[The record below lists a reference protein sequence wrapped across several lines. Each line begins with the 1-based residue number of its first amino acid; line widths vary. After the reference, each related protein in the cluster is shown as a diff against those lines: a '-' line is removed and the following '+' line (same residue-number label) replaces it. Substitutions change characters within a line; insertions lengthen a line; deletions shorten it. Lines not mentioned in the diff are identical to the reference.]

1 MIKVLTYNEID
12 QQQWQ
17 ELVKASATATWFQTF
32 YTKND
37 YVKSF
42 Y

>member
-1 MIKVLTYNEID
+1 MINILQYSDID
-12 QQQWQ
+12 KQQWQ
-17 ELVKASATATWFQTF
+17 QLIERSATATWFQTF